1 MLALRSVYYPPSLK
15 YWEKRTLIS
24 SASPFSLPTKS
35 VHYLLFFK
43 TYDVPFQGKWER
55 SAQTSNSPYG
65 QPPLLLRGTSCSLS
79 KIFHLYDK
87 QEDNQDL
94 LSSNQENAFCGQKP
108 F

>member
-1 MLALRSVYYPPSLK
+1 MLALSSVYYPPSLK

-35 VHYLLFFK
+35 AHYLLFSKLMMFPFK
-43 TYDVPFQGKWER
+43 VNGR
-55 SAQTSNSPYG
+55 G
-65 QPPLLLRGTSCSLS
+65 LLRPLIPHTDNLFFCSGEPPCSLS

-94 LSSNQENAFCGQKP
+94 LSSNQENAFCGQKR

>member
-1 MLALRSVYYPPSLK
+1 MMFPFKVNGRGLLRP
-15 YWEKRTLIS
+15 LI
-24 SASPFSLPTKS
+24 PHTDN
-35 VHYLLFFK
+35 LLFCS
-43 TYDVPFQGKWER
+43 GE
-55 SAQTSNSPYG
+55 
-65 QPPLLLRGTSCSLS
+65 PPCSLS